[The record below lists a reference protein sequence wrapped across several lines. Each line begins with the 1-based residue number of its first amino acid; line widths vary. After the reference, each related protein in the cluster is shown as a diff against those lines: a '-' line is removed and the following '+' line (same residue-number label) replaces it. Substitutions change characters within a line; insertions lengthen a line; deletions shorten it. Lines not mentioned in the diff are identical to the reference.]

1 MRSMPVKYRF
11 VIGMGLLLVVAAYF
25 LLIRGGNSDGAA
37 AGPGGMAGFGGNQ
50 GPVAVN
56 VASVEK
62 RAFSVRANF
71 VGTLEGISFAELYP
85 KASGQIVGIFA
96 QTGDA
101 VREGQVLAQI
111 DPAEARERVRQA
123 EASLRMAEATVAQ
136 RESAVT
142 TTRLTADRTETL
154 FNQRLVSEQ
163 EHEDRQAALLSA
175 EAQYR
180 IAEAQVEQA
189 QAALSSARLELE
201 NTRVRAPFN
210 GVIGRRFLDAGN
222 LANNTRPIF
231 TIVDVSTIRTTVPL
245 VERDVT
251 YIRPGQPASVSV
263 PTLSGHVFEGY
274 VARIS
279 PIFNRDTGTTDAEIE
294 ISNEGM
300 LLSPGM
306 LVNVSI
312 GYRGEADALLVPR
325 ASLIESEQDTYV
337 FLVEQ
342 ADSTTY
348 RARQVAVR
356 VLGTD
361 ERIERNLV
369 AIDGLVEEGD
379 QVITLGHEMLR
390 DGAPIRPPS
399 GQGTAATSGLSSSET
414 SPRA

>member
-1 MRSMPVKYRF
+1 MTMRSIPGRYKF
-11 VIGMGLLLVVAAYF
+11 VIGIALVLVIAAYF
-25 LLIRGGNSDGAA
+25 LLLRGDDGAIA
-37 AGPGGMAGFGGNQ
+37 TAQGPGGMGGPGGQ

-56 VASVEK
+56 IASVEK

-123 EASLRMAEATVAQ
+123 EASLRMAEATLSQ

-142 TTRLTADRTETL
+142 TTRLTAERTQTL
-154 FNQRLVSEQ
+154 FDQRLVSEQ
-163 EHEDRQAALLSA
+163 EQEDRHAALLSA
-175 EAQYR
+175 EAGYR
-180 IAEAQVEQA
+180 VAEAQVEQA

-201 NTRVRAPFN
+201 NTRVRAPFS
-210 GVIGRRFLDAGN
+210 GVIGRRFLDVGNMAGS
-222 LANNTRPIF
+222 TRPIF
-231 TIVDVSTIRTTVPL
+231 TIVDISTIRTTVPL
-245 VERDVT
+245 VERDASF
-251 YIRPGQPASVSV
+251 IRPGQPARVTV
-263 PTLSGHVFEGY
+263 PTLPGHTFEGY

-279 PIFNRDTGTTDAEIE
+279 PIFNRDTGSTDAEIE
-294 ISNEGM
+294 ISNADMM
-300 LLSPGM
+300 LNPGM

-312 GYRGEADALLVPR
+312 GYRGETDALLVPR
-325 ASLIESEQDTYV
+325 ASLIESEEDTYV
-337 FLVEQ
+337 FLLEQ
-342 ADSTTY
+342 SDSASF
-348 RARQVAVR
+348 RAKQVVVR

-379 QVITLGHEMLR
+379 QVITLGHETLR
-390 DGAPIRPPS
+390 DGAPVRPS
-399 GQGTAATSGLSSSET
+399 GRPASSDERLAQRE
-414 SPRA
+414 PRA

>member
-1 MRSMPVKYRF
+1 MRSLPAKYKF
-11 VIGMGLLLVVAAYF
+11 VLGMGALLAVAAYF
-25 LLIRGGNSDGAA
+25 LLIRGGED
-37 AGPGGMAGFGGNQ
+37 AGPGAGPGIGFGGPQ

-56 VASVEK
+56 IASVEK
-62 RAFSVRANF
+62 RTFSVRANF
-71 VGTLEGISFAELYP
+71 VGTLEGIAFAELYP

-96 QTGDA
+96 NTGDV
-101 VREGQVLAQI
+101 VRAGQVLAQI
-111 DPAEARERVRQA
+111 DPAEPAQRVRQA
-123 EASLRMAEATVAQ
+123 EASLRMAEATLGQ

-142 TTRLTADRTETL
+142 TARLAANRTETL

-163 EHEDRQAALLSA
+163 EQEDRQATLLSN

-180 IAEAQVEQA
+180 VAEAQVEQA

-210 GVIGRRFLDAGN
+210 GVIGRRFMDAGN

-231 TIVDVSTIRTTVPL
+231 TIVDISTIRTTVQL

-251 YIRPGQPASVSV
+251 FIRAGQPATVSV
-263 PTLSGHVFEGY
+263 PTLPGQVFEGQ

-279 PIFNRDTGTTDAEIE
+279 PIFNRDTGTAEAEVE
-294 ISNEGM
+294 IANPG
-300 LLSPGM
+300 LVLSPGM

-312 GYRGEADALLVPR
+312 GYRGDADAILVPR
-325 ASLIESEQDTYV
+325 ASLIESEDDTYV

-342 ADSTTY
+342 SDSTTY
-348 RARQVAVR
+348 RAKQVAVR

-361 ERIERNLV
+361 ERLERNLV

-379 QVITLGHEMLR
+379 QVITLGHETLR
-390 DGAPIRPPS
+390 DGASIRPA
-399 GQGTAATSGLSSSET
+399 GALGATATSGLPGRT
-414 SPRA
+414 LRPDA